1 MALAST
7 AFMAG
12 PGGYG
17 TTLSSKLDKLDC
29 SQVLA
34 AVLKAD
40 TGLLG
45 HIRMGV
51 AGTTIERNWINL

>member
-1 MALAST
+1 
-7 AFMAG
+7 MAG

-51 AGTTIERNWINL
+51 AGTTIERNWISL